1 MDGTRGRTVEK
12 AEMKGGIGERII
24 VTMDVIT
31 QCHGI
36 VSAMNEAFEGPGPTG
51 PEGAKT
57 SGNRPSAGLLSD
69 VCELQDTVT
78 RLRDRLDELI
88 RKL

>member
-1 MDGTRGRTVEK
+1 MNGPQTRGAGAAKMEG
-12 AEMKGGIGERII
+12 GGIGERIS

-36 VSAMNEAFEGPGPTG
+36 VSALNEVFEGPGPEG
-51 PEGAKT
+51 PKT

-69 VCELQDTVT
+69 ISELQDTVT